1 MAFRRIALSRP
12 RPAAPITR
20 PCGEAGRRPWRALA
34 GSAVAGLA
42 LLTSACAG
50 AGEDVA
56 AAAPTRTEAEAQP
69 TGPAQIGQASYYA
82 RHFTGRR
89 MANGQRFDPASPTV
103 AHRTLPFGTVVRVTN
118 LDNGRTATA
127 RVLDR
132 GPWIRGRIVDV
143 SPRIARDLDMIRA
156 GIARV
161 EVVPVEVAEAPQ

>member
-1 MAFRRIALSRP
+1 MAFRSTAPSRV
-12 RPAAPITR
+12 RPAAPIARR
-20 PCGEAGRRPWRALA
+20 PCAAEGRPWRMLA

-56 AAAPTRTEAEAQP
+56 AAAPRPVAEAQP
-69 TGPAQIGQASYYA
+69 TGPAQVGHASYYA

-89 MANGQRFDPASPTV
+89 MANGQRFDPASETV

-161 EVVPVEVAEAPQ
+161 EVVPVEVAEAPE